1 MARRIAFAL
10 IALAMLLS
18 AAACKT
24 PEPVPVPVEQIERRA
39 ATAYTTSFLCF
50 KGDGVLLNVTHPKEW
65 SFEKSDA
72 GLDIK
77 REGQTVG
84 QIVEGSAEG
93 DFTVLESHR
102 LDKRGVE
109 VSRYLE
115 LSGTDN
121 YRLRYVYKYD
131 SDERT
136 RRVTLT
142 VGLSETDKKTADK
155 LLGGALAKE
164 KVQSDT
170 IGILPERLKKAR
182 SIIILGNSFVGS
194 SAVGRILSE
203 MLEVNGKDCRVRAVS
218 RGYAQVGTYTDDAAM
233 MADIGNGYYDAVFI
247 CGFYGDEQIE
257 NLGILKR
264 VCEKS
269 NTVLVIFPAHN
280 ENAGLVSDAA
290 VRYPTLTLLNWKA
303 EIDRLIKD
311 GVDRWDMY
319 VNDAH
324 RHSTP
329 LAGYVGAHMIYRAM
343 YGTMPFMPISS
354 ELSQLD
360 VDEKLGDYAY
370 VGDAKITPE
379 SKITYLN

>member
-1 MARRIAFAL
+1 M
-10 IALAMLLS
+10 
-18 AAACKT
+18 
-24 PEPVPVPVEQIERRA
+24 
-39 ATAYTTSFLCF
+39 
-50 KGDGVLLNVTHPKEW
+50 
-65 SFEKSDA
+65 
-72 GLDIK
+72 
-77 REGQTVG
+77 
-84 QIVEGSAEG
+84 
-93 DFTVLESHR
+93 
-102 LDKRGVE
+102 
-109 VSRYLE
+109 
-115 LSGTDN
+115 
-121 YRLRYVYKYD
+121 
-131 SDERT
+131 
-136 RRVTLT
+136 
-142 VGLSETDKKTADK
+142 
-155 LLGGALAKE
+155 
-164 KVQSDT
+164 QSDT

-379 SKITYLN
+379 SKITYMN